1 MRGGRGKGVAARV
14 EAEAIAARRMG
25 FAQEET
31 GTESVP
37 EAMLRELG
45 GRPGRVPGFAGLRR
59 ARSARRDRR
68 CAADAAGAAWQAEAG
83 NGGGSGGSAPA
94 PGKGIGG
101 RAKPAPLCLC
111 PS

>member
-1 MRGGRGKGVAARV
+1 M

-37 EAMLRELG
+37 EAMLREIG

-59 ARSARRDRR
+59 ARSA
-68 CAADAAGAAWQAEAG
+68 
-83 NGGGSGGSAPA
+83 P
-94 PGKGIGG
+94 
-101 RAKPAPLCLC
+101 
-111 PS
+111 

>member
-1 MRGGRGKGVAARV
+1 V

-37 EAMLRELG
+37 EAMLREIG

-68 CAADAAGAAWQAEAG
+68 CAADAAGAAWQAERGTAG
-83 NGGGSGGSAPA
+83 GAGAEPPLPA
-94 PGKGIGG
+94 K
-101 RAKPAPLCLC
+101 A
-111 PS
+111 